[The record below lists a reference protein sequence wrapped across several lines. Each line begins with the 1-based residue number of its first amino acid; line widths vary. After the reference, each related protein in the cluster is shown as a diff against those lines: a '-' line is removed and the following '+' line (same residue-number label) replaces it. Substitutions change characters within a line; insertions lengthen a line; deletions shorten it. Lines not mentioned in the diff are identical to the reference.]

1 MRCTATSP
9 ILEIDMQLDTKLSVP
24 PQVMSR
30 LVGDETVLL
39 DLASGVYF
47 GLDGVGKRIWES
59 VAEGNSLGEAVSV
72 IVSEYDV
79 DEAQAKADVLE
90 FAGNLVERGLLT
102 Q

>member
-1 MRCTATSP
+1 
-9 ILEIDMQLDTKLSVP
+9 MQLDTRLTVP

-59 VAEGNSLGEAVSV
+59 VSEGSILGETTMV
-72 IVSEYDV
+72 IVGEYEV
-79 DEAQAKADVLE
+79 DEAQAQADVLA
-90 FAGNLVERGLLT
+90 FVSDLLERGLLI